1 MGEQFFDDLAK
12 GLDNGTISRGR
23 ALKLA
28 GGALLGAAVPSLFP
42 REAEARRRCN
52 ARCRCRRKG
61 GTRMPADP
69 ASPCRCATPCESTNA
84 IPCHN
89 NEDCRCLPTIEG
101 EGFCGLGSVAST
113 CTSSADCAEFG
124 ANWRCIPCEDVPG
137 GHVCAEPCPT

>member
-1 MGEQFFDDLAK
+1 MTEWFFDDLAK

-28 GGALLGAAVPSLFP
+28 GGALLGAVVPSLFP
-42 REAEARRRCN
+42 REAEARISKRRRCK
-52 ARCRCRRKG
+52 RKG
-61 GTRMPADP
+61 GTWLDAADP

-84 IPCHN
+84 IGCHN

-124 ANWRCIPCEDVPG
+124 ANWRCIPCADVPG
-137 GHVCAEPCPT
+137 GHVC